1 MNFFDNIMEEF
12 GVLRPNVSPNFRAL
26 LIGDSLA
33 YFENIRSIKSFTPNK
48 ISLLL
53 KNGEVV
59 VEGEGMFFKK
69 YDLGD
74 LVICGK
80 ITSLK
85 RV

>member
-1 MNFFDNIMEEF
+1 MNFFDNLLEEF
-12 GVLRPNVSPNFRAL
+12 GLTLPTISPNFRVV
-26 LIGDSLA
+26 LIGDNLA
-33 YFENIRSIKSFTPNK
+33 YFENIRSIKSFSPSK
-48 ISLLL
+48 ISLLI
-53 KNGEVV
+53 KNGEIV

-80 ITSLK
+80 ITALK

>member
-1 MNFFDNIMEEF
+1 MNFFDNIMEEL
-12 GVLRPNVSPNFRAL
+12 GILKPAISPNFRAV
-26 LIGDSLA
+26 LIGDNLA

-80 ITSLK
+80 INSLK

>member
-1 MNFFDNIMEEF
+1 MNFFENIIKEF
-12 GVLRPNVSPNFRAL
+12 GVLTPNVSPNFRAM
-26 LIGDSLA
+26 LIGDNLA

-53 KNGEVV
+53 KHGEIV

-80 ITSLK
+80 IISLK

>member
-1 MNFFDNIMEEF
+1 MNFFDNLLEEF
-12 GVLRPNVSPNFRAL
+12 GLIKGTLTPSFRAM
-26 LIGDSLA
+26 LIGDNLA
-33 YFENIRSIKSFTPNK
+33 YFENIRSIKSFTPTK
-48 ISLLL
+48 ISLLI
-53 KNGEVV
+53 KSGEIV

-80 ITSLK
+80 INLIK

>member
-1 MNFFDNIMEEF
+1 MNFFDSILEEL
-12 GVLRPNVSPNFRAL
+12 GLIKSGVSPTFRAM
-26 LIGDSLA
+26 LIGDNLA
-33 YFENIRSIKSFTPNK
+33 YFESVRSIKSFTPTK
-48 ISLLL
+48 ISILI
-53 KNGEVV
+53 KSGEIV

-80 ITSLK
+80 INSIK